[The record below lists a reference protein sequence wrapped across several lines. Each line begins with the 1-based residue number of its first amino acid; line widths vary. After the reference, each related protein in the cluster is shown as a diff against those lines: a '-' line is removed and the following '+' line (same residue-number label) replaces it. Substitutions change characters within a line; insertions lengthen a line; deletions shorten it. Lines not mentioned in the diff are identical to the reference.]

1 MKLPTGF
8 VNWAKEKEEKL
19 AEDRPFD
26 HPSISIR
33 HEIIFNKLGE
43 RCHCQIIIPESAVT
57 LSVGRQSSRETVDRS
72 KR

>member
-33 HEIIFNKLGE
+33 HEIIFNKLGKD
-43 RCHCQIIIPESAVT
+43 VT
-57 LSVGRQSSRETVDRS
+57 VKL
-72 KR
+72 